1 MKLTS
6 TNSTPRLVLLVIIA
20 IAGLFLYVGAYVIN
34 VNTLVAMW
42 IMPAMAAAIT
52 IATIPLLARR
62 WRWLTGRDRQLYNI
76 LCHIYVTG
84 ALAYFAIAGG
94 NYFFADSSTAVT
106 EQAHRDRPP
115 HTTRDT
121 SPPNRPRTPHQERHH
136 HNLLYNPASHR
147 RHRTRHAGHRQE
159 YSHTR
164 TGQQRTLTLQRGLL
178 GFTVIKKKI
187 E

>member
-34 VNTLVAMW
+34 INTLVAMW

-84 ALAYFAIAGG
+84 ALAYFAISGG

-106 EQAHRDRPP
+106 EQATVTGR
-115 HTTRDT
+115 HTSTRDT
-121 SPPNRPRTPHQERHH
+121 YRRIGRARHIKNGTTTTYYITLLHTDGIERDMQV
-136 HNLLYNPASHR
+136 
-147 RHRTRHAGHRQE
+147 TRQE